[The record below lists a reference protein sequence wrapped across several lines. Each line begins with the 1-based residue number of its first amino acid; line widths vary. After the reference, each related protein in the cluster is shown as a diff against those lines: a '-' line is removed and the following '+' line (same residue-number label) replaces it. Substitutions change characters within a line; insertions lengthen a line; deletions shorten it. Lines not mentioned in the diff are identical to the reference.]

1 MEKCEKVIMI
11 KIKMIAF
18 TQVALRNLS
27 QKSLSDYGE
36 GAITLIPKLEGENR
50 LSCSDYSVYG
60 NSDI

>member
-1 MEKCEKVIMI
+1 MEKCEKVII
-11 KIKMIAF
+11 IKMIAF
-18 TQVALRNLS
+18 TLVALRNLS

-36 GAITLIPKLEGENR
+36 GAITLMTRLEGENR